1 MGRRGTALEFDD
13 QDRLRLLDSDVAD
26 RNLGLQPGHL
36 RGGGRRASMLSFPLD
51 NLRRREGQFAAER
64 RFAG

>member
-1 MGRRGTALEFDD
+1 
-13 QDRLRLLDSDVAD
+13 
-26 RNLGLQPGHL
+26 L

-51 NLRRREGQFAAER
+51 NLQRREGQFAAER